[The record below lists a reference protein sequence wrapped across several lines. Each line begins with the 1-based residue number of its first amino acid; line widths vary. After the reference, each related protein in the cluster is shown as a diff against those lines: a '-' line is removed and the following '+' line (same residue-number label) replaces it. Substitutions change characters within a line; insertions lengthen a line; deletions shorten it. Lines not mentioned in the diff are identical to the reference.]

1 MLHATDVIDQLL
13 GVPLVLPVA
22 DGAIEGHLPLLD
34 AHIDR
39 ACVELGIVGQPIADI
54 FTNALFERA

>member
-1 MLHATDVIDQLL
+1 MLHSANVIDQVL
-13 GVPLVLPVA
+13 GVPLVLAVA

-39 ACVELGIVGQPIADI
+39 ACVELGVVGQPIADI
-54 FTNALFERA
+54 FPNAFV